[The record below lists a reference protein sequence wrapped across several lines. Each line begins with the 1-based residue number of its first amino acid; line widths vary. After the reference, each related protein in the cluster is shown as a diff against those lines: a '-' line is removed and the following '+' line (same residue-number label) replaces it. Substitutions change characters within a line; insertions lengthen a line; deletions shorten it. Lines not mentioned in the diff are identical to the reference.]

1 MYGLTVFDQALY
13 VKQYKKDNNNNK
25 EKKRLA
31 MFRKRN
37 VLAGFPSCKT

>member
-1 MYGLTVFDQALY
+1 MLNNI
-13 VKQYKKDNNNNK
+13 KKYNNNNNK

-37 VLAGFPSCKT
+37 VLAGFP

>member
-1 MYGLTVFDQALY
+1 MLNNI
-13 VKQYKKDNNNNK
+13 KKYNNNNK

-37 VLAGFPSCKT
+37 VLAGFP